1 MQNMKLHIVLFGVLT
16 GIFLNGC
23 QKGLKQSH
31 DVDADLRQRIS
42 INSDWRF
49 MKYSA
54 SEEAD
59 HLIYAARPEVANSED
74 GRPADAKPTEAVAI
88 NSTQEVLKPRILPTG
103 NNFIKDPSKRY
114 ARPEGNPGG
123 DFPYVL
129 MEFDESSWEKVN
141 LPHDW
146 AIDGPFYEGE
156 GIRDAPAY
164 EGLPGI
170 RTSPLCPLFH
180 ETFPDKLIIS
190 SENAAA
196 LSSRGEYTFP
206 VTEGMSAPV
215 KDGFGANSER
225 QQVSG
230 YELYMTPFGSSAD
243 KVFAPLDKH
252 PFVAGGFV
260 WSGWDYLGEPTPY
273 YSARSSYCGVI
284 DLAGFREN
292 RFYLYQSYWR
302 PELAMAHIVPHWTRL
317 DRIGKVTPVYVFTSG
332 DQAELFVNGRS
343 LGRKRKGEYEYRLR
357 WDSVVYEPGHLKVV
371 TYKNGSDWAIDSIIT
386 DGEAVRLEL
395 RVDRD
400 VIKGNGADLSFE
412 TVRVL
417 DVNNV
422 LVPDADNLISFEI
435 SGPGEIMATDNGV
448 PTSFNP
454 FPSHER
460 KVFHGL
466 ALVIV
471 RSAQN
476 NAGQIN
482 ITAKSKGLKEDQ
494 IVINSQVL

>member
-23 QKGLKQSH
+23 QKDLKQSH

-42 INSDWRF
+42 INSDWPF

-88 NSTQEVLKPRILPTG
+88 NFTQEVLKPWILPTG
-103 NNFIKDPSKRY
+103 NNFVKHPSKRY
-114 ARPEGNPGG
+114 AHP
-123 DFPYVL
+123 
-129 MEFDESSWEKVN
+129 
-141 LPHDW
+141 
-146 AIDGPFYEGE
+146 
-156 GIRDAPAY
+156 

-180 ETFPDKLIIS
+180 DTFPDKLSIS
-190 SENAAA
+190 RKNAAA

-260 WSGWDYLGEPTPY
+260 RSGWDYLGEPTPY